1 MKKMIEAS
9 VPYSGAKAPY
19 GYRKENNQ
27 LVVDSNALAVVQHI
41 FDLALQ
47 GKSCHAIAKQLMSE
61 GVMTPS
67 AYTDSVGTSVTSERK
82 EECRWNRMSVRMI
95 LTNEVYKGDTVGCKR
110 KTDEESGKR
119 TKRSKSE
126 WKVSNGTH
134 AAIISEEDWE
144 AVQALIV
151 PRRRASA
158 SRQLFAGR
166 LYCADCGAAL
176 SFSKI
181 PRKTMEDTGKYRCWN
196 AIEYGGDVC
205 TPHQIRQDKLIA
217 ALADDLQKQVEDE
230 CGSIEAM
237 RDYLQC
243 EAIKAGVICAPEELA
258 EIVQKRLD
266 FSQMD
271 ARALSALVDK
281 INVDERISDGEESAV
296 QNIAVFY
303 RFEKP
308 GMV

>member
-1 MKKMIEAS
+1 MIEAS
-9 VPYSGAKAPY
+9 VPFRGAKAPY
-19 GYRKENNQ
+19 GYQK
-27 LVVDSNALAVVQHI
+27 DSNHLIVDADAATVVRYI

-47 GKSCHAIAKQLMSE
+47 GRSCHAIAQQLMSE
-61 GVMTPS
+61 GVMIPS
-67 AYTDSVGTSVTSERK
+67 AYSKSAGTSVTSERK
-82 EECRWNRMSVRMI
+82 EKCRWNRMSVRMI

-110 KTDEESGKR
+110 KTDGETCKR
-119 TKRSKSE
+119 QKRPKSE
-126 WKVSNGTH
+126 WTISKDTH

-196 AIEYGGDVC
+196 ALEYGSDIC
-205 TPHQIRQDKLIA
+205 TPHYIRQDKLIA
-217 ALADDLQKQVEDE
+217 VLADDLQKQVEDE

-237 RDYLQC
+237 RDYLQR
-243 EAIKAGVICAPEELA
+243 EVIKAGVVCDPDVLTGI
-258 EIVQKRLD
+258 IQKRLD
-266 FSQMD
+266 FSHLD
-271 ARALSALVDK
+271 ARALAVLVDK
-281 INVDERISDGEESAV
+281 INVDERIFDGEESAV

-303 RFEKP
+303 PFEKP

>member
-1 MKKMIEAS
+1 MNES
-9 VPYSGAKAPY
+9 LFYGAKAPY
-19 GYRKENNQ
+19 GYRKENNH
-27 LVVDSNALAVVQHI
+27 LVVDRIAAAVVQHI
-41 FDLALQ
+41 FDLSLQ

-110 KTDEESGKR
+110 KTDEETCKR
-119 TKRSKSE
+119 QKRPKSE
-126 WKVSNGTH
+126 WTISKDTH
-134 AAIISEEDWE
+134 EAIVPEDVWE

-166 LYCADCGAAL
+166 LYCGDCGAAL

-181 PRKTMEDTGKYRCWN
+181 PRKTMEDTVKYQCWN
-196 AIEYGGDVC
+196 ALEYGSDVC

-237 RDYLQC
+237 RDYLQR
-243 EAIKAGVICAPEELA
+243 EAIKAGAVCDPNVLTDI
-258 EIVQKRLD
+258 IQKRLD
-266 FSQMD
+266 FSRLD
-271 ARALSALVDK
+271 ARALAVLADK
-281 INVDERISDGEESAV
+281 INVDEHVVDEDGSAE

-303 RFEKP
+303 HFEKP

>member
-1 MKKMIEAS
+1 MIEAS
-9 VPYSGAKAPY
+9 VPFRGSKAPY
-19 GYRKENNQ
+19 GYQKDNNH
-27 LVVDSNALAVVQHI
+27 LIVDADATAVVRYI

-47 GKSCHAIAKQLMSE
+47 GRSCHAIAKQLMSE

-82 EECRWNRMSVRMI
+82 EECRWNRISVRMI

-110 KTDEESGKR
+110 KTDGETCKR
-119 TKRSKSE
+119 QKRPKSE
-126 WKVSNGTH
+126 WTISKDTH

-196 AIEYGGDVC
+196 ALEYGSDIC
-205 TPHQIRQDKLIA
+205 TPHYIRQDKLIA
-217 ALADDLQKQVEDE
+217 VLADDLQKQVEDE

-237 RDYLQC
+237 RDYLQR
-243 EAIKAGVICAPEELA
+243 EVIKAGVVCDPDVLTGI
-258 EIVQKRLD
+258 IQKRLD
-266 FSQMD
+266 FSHLD
-271 ARALSALVDK
+271 ARALAVLVDK

-303 RFEKP
+303 PFEKP

>member
-1 MKKMIEAS
+1 MNETLF
-9 VPYSGAKAPY
+9 YGAKAPY
-19 GYRKENNQ
+19 GYRKENNH
-27 LVVDSNALAVVQHI
+27 LVVDRIAAAVVQHI
-41 FDLALQ
+41 FDLSLQ
-47 GKSCHAIAKQLMSE
+47 GKSCHAIAQQLMSE

-67 AYTDSVGTSVTSERK
+67 AYSKSAGTSVTSERK

-95 LTNEVYKGDTVGCKR
+95 LSQKHEAIVPEEV
-110 KTDEESGKR
+110 
-119 TKRSKSE
+119 
-126 WKVSNGTH
+126 
-134 AAIISEEDWE
+134 WE

-166 LYCADCGAAL
+166 LYCGDCGAAL

-181 PRKTMEDTGKYRCWN
+181 PRKTMEDTGKYQCWN
-196 AIEYGGDVC
+196 ALEYGSDVC

-230 CGSIEAM
+230 CGSIAAMQEYLEHEAM
-237 RDYLQC
+237 
-243 EAIKAGVICAPEELA
+243 KAGVVCDPDVLTDI
-258 EIVQKRLD
+258 IHKRLD
-266 FSQMD
+266 FSRLD
-271 ARALSALVDK
+271 ARALAVLIDK
-281 INVDERISDGEESAV
+281 INVDERIVDEDGSAE

>member
-1 MKKMIEAS
+1 MIEAS
-9 VPYSGAKAPY
+9 VLFRGAKAPY
-19 GYRKENNQ
+19 GYQKDNNH
-27 LVVDSNALAVVQHI
+27 LIVDADAATVVRYI

-47 GKSCHAIAKQLMSE
+47 GRSCHAIAQQLMSE
-61 GVMTPS
+61 GVMIPS
-67 AYTDSVGTSVTSERK
+67 AYSKSAGTSVTSERK
-82 EECRWNRMSVRMI
+82 EKCRWNRMSVRMI

-110 KTDEESGKR
+110 KTDGETCKR
-119 TKRSKSE
+119 QKRPKSE
-126 WKVSNGTH
+126 WIISKDTH

-196 AIEYGGDVC
+196 AIEYGSDIC
-205 TPHQIRQDKLIA
+205 TPHYIRQDRLIE
-217 ALADDLQKQVEDE
+217 ALAADLQKQVESE
-230 CGSIEAM
+230 WGSIEALQE
-237 RDYLQC
+237 YL
-243 EAIKAGVICAPEELA
+243 EREVLKAGIASDPDILTD
-258 EIVQKRLD
+258 IIQKRLD
-266 FSQMD
+266 FSHLD
-271 ARALSALVDK
+271 ARALAMLVNK
-281 INVDERISDGEESAV
+281 INVDERVVNEDRSTE

-303 RFEKP
+303 HFEKP